1 MELVTPGLGLIFWM
15 TLAFGVLLYILGRF
29 AWKPIMKS
37 LSEREDSIDD
47 ALHQAD
53 KARQEM
59 LDMKFSNEQML
70 AEAKEERDALL
81 QQARVIKE
89 KIIEE
94 ARQKGTDEANRI
106 IESAR
111 ETIANDKKAAMVDLR
126 NQIALLSIE
135 IAEKVLKRE
144 LDNKEKQ
151 NEYAGELIRKTSLN

>member
-1 MELVTPGLGLIFWM
+1 MELVSPGLGLIFWM
-15 TLAFGVLLYILGRF
+15 TLAFGTLLYILGRF
-29 AWKPIMKS
+29 AWKPILKS

-59 LDMKFSNEQML
+59 VDMKFSNEQLL

-81 QQARVIKE
+81 RQARVIKE

-94 ARQKGTDEANRI
+94 AREKGNTEANRI

-111 ETIANDKKAAMVDLR
+111 ETIENDKKAAMVDLR

-135 IAEKVLKRE
+135 IAEKVLQRE
-144 LDNKEKQ
+144 LDDKEKQ
-151 NEYAGELIRKTSLN
+151 NQYAGELIRKTSLN